1 MRTYKDGFIADLN
14 TVNGEVATIFEQII
28 QDPSADLIVTNM
40 EILGDPVWIEQ
51 KSVINESYAFT
62 LQEPHLPI
70 GSETQME
77 AE

>member
-1 MRTYKDGFIADLN
+1 MGLVTQILSYLPYPKRTNVIRLGGHRHKPLSAMCL
-14 TVNGEVATIFEQII
+14 
-28 QDPSADLIVTNM
+28 PS
-40 EILGDPVWIEQ
+40 
-51 KSVINESYAFT
+51 FT

>member
-1 MRTYKDGFIADLN
+1 MGLVTQIRSCLPYPKRTNVIRLVGNRRKPLSAVCL
-14 TVNGEVATIFEQII
+14 
-28 QDPSADLIVTNM
+28 PS
-40 EILGDPVWIEQ
+40 
-51 KSVINESYAFT
+51 FT